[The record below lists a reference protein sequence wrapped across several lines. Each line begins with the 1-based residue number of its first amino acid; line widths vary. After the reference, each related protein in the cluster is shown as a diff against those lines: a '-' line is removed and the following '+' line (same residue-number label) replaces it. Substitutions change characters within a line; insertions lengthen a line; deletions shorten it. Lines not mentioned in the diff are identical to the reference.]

1 MAASFGD
8 RAVLWLLSV
17 LASFGI
23 AGSLAIWR
31 WSVEYDTLA
40 PLCRTASSECL
51 SAVEHDAT
59 LVAFASFAV
68 LFVFA
73 LVISTTFV
81 FRVQFFGAGTQAS
94 DQLRQHSLEE
104 DSSEDRAGRI
114 GENSTQFG
122 KAA

>member
-68 LFVFA
+68 L
-73 LVISTTFV
+73 LPHRRSPILIGC
-81 FRVQFFGAGTQAS
+81 RFGDVA
-94 DQLRQHSLEE
+94 
-104 DSSEDRAGRI
+104 
-114 GENSTQFG
+114 
-122 KAA
+122 